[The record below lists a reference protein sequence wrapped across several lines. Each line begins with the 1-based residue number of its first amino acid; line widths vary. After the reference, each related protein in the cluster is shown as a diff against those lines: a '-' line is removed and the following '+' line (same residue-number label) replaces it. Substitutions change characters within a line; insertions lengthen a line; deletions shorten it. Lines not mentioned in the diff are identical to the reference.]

1 MLYPKTGINLQPSH
15 QSGVR
20 GLTKIGFVT
29 EVTCAVADA
38 IGVDGYLNVQNQ
50 LSELIQ
56 GVETIRALVRTA
68 EAEFEITPQGEA
80 RPNIVPLEV
89 VRGILPTLYPKAV
102 EILQTIGAGGLLM
115 MPTGADF
122 MHPELKEIMDK
133 HYGGREGIS
142 SEYRVRL
149 FKLAWDLCGEAFGQ
163 RLVQYERYY
172 SGDPVRKAAAFYN
185 VHKRNNPIYPL
196 VDKALK
202 DSLELSKEK
211 VLN

>member
-1 MLYPKTGINLQPSH
+1 M
-15 QSGVR
+15 
-20 GLTKIGFVT
+20 
-29 EVTCAVADA
+29 TCAVADA
-38 IGVDGYLNVQNQ
+38 IGVDGFLNVQTQ

-68 EAEFEITPQGEA
+68 EAEFELTPLGEA

-122 MHPELKEIMDK
+122 EHPELKEIMDK

-172 SGDPVRKAAAFYN
+172 SGDPVRKLGMFYN
-185 VHKRNNPIYPL
+185 VHKRNNPLYPM
-196 VDKALK
+196 VEKALK
-202 DSLELSKEK
+202 DSLELSKDK